1 MIDPYF
7 DSDMLGFAVSLIGMA
22 ICVAG
27 AGLWSCWS

>member
-1 MIDPYF
+1 MQDW
-7 DSDMLGFAVSLIGMA
+7 DSDLLGFGISVIGMA

>member
-1 MIDPYF
+1 MQDW
-7 DSDMLGFAVSLIGMA
+7 DSDLLGFGISLIGMA

>member
-1 MIDPYF
+1 MQDW
-7 DSDMLGFAVSLIGMA
+7 DSDLLGFGISLVGMA